1 MAAIFLPNAIT
12 YPVWSVHKYCASTT
26 TNTTPTPPLVTR
38 VPSALQHLYW
48 RGLGNSDADSRIERF
63 QSARQEL
70 GYKKLWI
77 HWHIKRHTWVFLRIK
92 VTGSLKELM
101 FSGCSDTDKTSDSI
115 RPTSSSVLGLFLN
128 LVVNFQMS
136 KERKKDKS
144 RTKLFHIY
152 LIVNAIWNKKIP
164 LNDQIETTKILN
176 SSMITRDRNL

>member
-1 MAAIFLPNAIT
+1 MASIFLLNTIT
-12 YPVWSVHKYCASTT
+12 IQFGRSITIAQVRQR
-26 TNTTPTPPLVTR
+26 TPPPPLVTR

-48 RGLGNSDADSRIERF
+48 RGLGNPDADSRIERF

-128 LVVNFQMS
+128 LVVNCQMS
-136 KERKKDKS
+136 KEREKK
-144 RTKLFHIY
+144 TKAL
-152 LIVNAIWNKKIP
+152 
-164 LNDQIETTKILN
+164 LNYFTHT
-176 SSMITRDRNL
+176 S